1 MRFKF
6 LDFITRLAPYTK
18 KEFLV
23 FDLGKGFIKI
33 LAMRDSQIEDFF
45 IKKNEPDSFRLA
57 IEWLKKEKLEDVD
70 VYLVVKGEGVLLRYI
85 PFPKVEKEKIKEVF
99 NYEIAR
105 FIPFKKEEVYFDV
118 CVLEENYSK
127 EEFFI
132 LLAVVKKDFINSI
145 IEKFKK
151 EDINIVRIIPNN
163 VALINLYLNFFLKE
177 ERNIALV
184 DIGVSS
190 TLLSLVKGKMPCLS
204 REIKVSLSDLFE
216 RIFKKEN
223 IEKDKIIDEEE
234 RFKGIMEDFGWEL
247 SQEIK
252 NSFDYFEIN
261 WGQKIEKI
269 FLTGGGAKFKTLFEV
284 LKNSLGL
291 EVEIMDPLKKI
302 KHYPSQLLNFKEILA
317 TSIGASI

>member
-6 LDFITRLAPYTK
+6 LDFISRLIPYTK
-18 KEFLV
+18 ERFLV
-23 FDLGKGFIKI
+23 IDLGKGFIKI
-33 LAMRDSQIEDFF
+33 LVMRDSQIENFF
-45 IKKNEPDSFRLA
+45 IEKNENGSFKLA
-57 IEWLKKEKLEDVD
+57 IEWLKKEKLQDVD
-70 VYLVVKGEGVLLRYI
+70 VYLVVKGEEILLRYI
-85 PFPKVEKEKIKEVF
+85 PFPKIEKEKIKEVF

-105 FIPFKKEEVYFDV
+105 FIPFKKEEIYFDV
-118 CVLEENYSK
+118 CILEENYSK
-127 EEFFI
+127 EEFFL
-132 LLAVVKKDFINSI
+132 LLAVAKKDFINSL

-190 TLLSLVKGKMPCLS
+190 TLLSLVKGKTPCLS
-204 REIKVSLSDLFE
+204 REIKVSLFDLFE
-216 RIFKKEN
+216 RISKKEN
-223 IEKDKIIDEEE
+223 IEKDKIIDAEEK
-234 RFKGIMEDFGWEL
+234 FKEIIKDFGWEL

-269 FLTGGGAKFKTLFEV
+269 FLTGGGAKFENLFEV
-284 LKNSLGL
+284 LKNSLDL
-291 EVEIMDPLKKI
+291 EIEIMNALKKI
-302 KHYPSQLLNFKEILA
+302 KYYPSQLLNFKEILA